1 MAKRLTLENFITRS
15 KQVHGDKYSYEYVDI
30 SNGSHSKVK
39 IVCPIHGIFEQ
50 TPSQHMVG
58 NGCKKCAID
67 KNAIRSRKSPEKFL
81 EECREVWGDRYDLS
95 KTVYTGIYDQIT
107 VICKEHGEF
116 TIRANDFVN
125 GHGCQKCGGTKRL
138 TTSIFIEKAFDK
150 HGNLYVTDE
159 NGNEE
164 RLCDYLRY

>member
-67 KNAIRSRKSPEKFL
+67 CSISCCVHSLIILTKKN
-81 EECREVWGDRYDLS
+81 
-95 KTVYTGIYDQIT
+95 
-107 VICKEHGEF
+107 
-116 TIRANDFVN
+116 
-125 GHGCQKCGGTKRL
+125 
-138 TTSIFIEKAFDK
+138 
-150 HGNLYVTDE
+150 
-159 NGNEE
+159 
-164 RLCDYLRY
+164 